1 MYRYGDQYPSRNRD
15 VLNLCHII
23 KQTLMSVSSIME
35 TVPKHVSISMEA
47 LYAYAMWAMD
57 LILIAEFAL
66 HICLHNLLSNEISFV
81 SDKNECVTSNGNC
94 SQACINTI
102 GSYFCS
108 CNSGYVLIEDRMT
121 CNGKSKIV
129 STG

>member
-1 MYRYGDQYPSRNRD
+1 MYRYGDQYPSGNRD

-57 LILIAEFAL
+57 LILITEFAGTAYM
-66 HICLHNLLSNEISFV
+66 F
-81 SDKNECVTSNGNC
+81 T
-94 SQACINTI
+94 
-102 GSYFCS
+102 
-108 CNSGYVLIEDRMT
+108 
-121 CNGKSKIV
+121 
-129 STG
+129 